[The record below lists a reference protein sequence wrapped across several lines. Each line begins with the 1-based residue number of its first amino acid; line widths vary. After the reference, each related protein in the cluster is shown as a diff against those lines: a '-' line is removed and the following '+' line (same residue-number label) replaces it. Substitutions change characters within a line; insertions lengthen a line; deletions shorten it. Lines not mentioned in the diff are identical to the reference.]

1 MYQPRGTGRIA
12 DRFQVVEDIAD
23 ATESLQKLPDKDG
36 DADAEQ
42 AEEQG
47 DADVSAEVGS
57 SAGTGPLNED
67 HMRDEMARA
76 TGFVGKASE
85 VEWFRKLHTHPPH
98 AREKADTCEAPGQH
112 AETSTERSAASRPR
126 QAGAPSPS
134 LMHTKSASFYLD
146 DEWLEVDLESDPFE
160 LPPFDEAERLL
171 QTYMKSCYSSF
182 PILGKKAFL
191 RQFYH
196 CT

>member
-1 MYQPRGTGRIA
+1 MQRLT
-12 DRFQVVEDIAD
+12 
-23 ATESLQKLPDKDG
+23 DKDG
-36 DADAEQ
+36 EADAEQ

-47 DADVSAEVGS
+47 DANVSAEVGN
-57 SAGTGPLNED
+57 SAGLDTLDED
-67 HMRDEMARA
+67 LMRDEMTRA
-76 TGFVGKASE
+76 TSFVGKASE
-85 VEWFRKLHTHPPH
+85 VQWFRKLHAHQH
-98 AREKADTCEAPGQH
+98 HIDEKVSCYDPPGQH
-112 AETSTERSAASRPR
+112 AEASTDRSAASRR
-126 QAGAPSPS
+126 CQAGASPPS

-171 QTYMKSCYSSF
+171 QIYMKNCYNSF
-182 PILGKKAFL
+182 PLLGKKAFI